1 MNNEELTF
9 TREELVILAS
19 TICDLARI
27 GKVETRNGLT
37 TSREYLT
44 PFTCYCLSNILKKV
58 AKELHWDYSSYHLVY
73 LKLREGSNL
82 GK

>member
-1 MNNEELTF
+1 MKNEELTF
-9 TREELVILAS
+9 TRDELVILAS
-19 TICDLARI
+19 TIHDLARL
-27 GKVETRNGLT
+27 GKVEPRNGLT

-58 AKELHWDYSSYHLVY
+58 VEKLNWDIDAYIKEYS
-73 LKLREGSNL
+73 KLREGTNL